1 VSVCRV
7 CDWTGGDGSSHA
19 RCVLSAN
26 GTEKQMAFRAAAAR
40 GGFTKAE
47 RDALQENGAR
57 REEAGRLRVSVAK
70 PTLA

>member
-1 VSVCRV
+1 VRAWGCHVCG
-7 CDWTGGDGSSHA
+7 WTGDDGSSHA

-47 RDALQENGAR
+47 RDALQEDGAR
-57 REEAGRLRVSVAK
+57 REEVER
-70 PTLA
+70 